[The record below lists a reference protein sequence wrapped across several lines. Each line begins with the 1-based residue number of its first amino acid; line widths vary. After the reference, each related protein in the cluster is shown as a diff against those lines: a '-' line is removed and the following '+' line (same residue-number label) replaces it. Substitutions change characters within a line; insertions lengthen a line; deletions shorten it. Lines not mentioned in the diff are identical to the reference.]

1 MSIQILRTTE
11 LKEPRLIACIY
22 GQGGV
27 GKSTLAATSPS
38 PIFIDAEQGTKAFA
52 ARGID
57 VPVAQVKSW
66 DDVIEAFRLIKD
78 DKSFETIVI
87 DPVDRFLDLLIDK
100 VRNGSDMNLKKF
112 GEVKDRMRR
121 FIWAAKDS
129 GKHVVFVAHETK
141 DKDDDQQIRSPM
153 LQVNLAKELVNLCD
167 IVGHLRVDTE
177 GKRSLRVQPEPKYE
191 AKDRFDAL
199 GQLVQEPNVQS
210 LISTIHAKFTK
221 KPDTNGNVPAAK

>member
-1 MSIQILRTTE
+1 MPIQIQRTTE
-11 LKEPRLIACIY
+11 LKEPRLIACVY
-22 GQGGV
+22 GPGGT
-27 GKSTLAATSPS
+27 GKSTLAATSPK

-57 VPVAQVKSW
+57 VPVAMVRSW
-66 DDVIEAFRLIKD
+66 NDVIEAFKAIKD
-78 DKSFETIVI
+78 EKDYETIVI
-87 DPVDRFLDLLIDK
+87 DPVDRFLDLLIEQ
-100 VRNGSDMNLKKF
+100 VRNGGDMNLKKF

-153 LQVNLAKELVNLCD
+153 LHVNLAKELVNLCD
-167 IVGHLRVDTE
+167 VVGHLRVDTE

-199 GQLVQEPNVQS
+199 GSLVVEPN
-210 LISTIHAKFTK
+210 IDTIIKTIHAKYA
-221 KPDTNGNVPAAK
+221 KPNAGGNATTAK